1 MPLKSDFKIN
11 QIFYFNQTKIGD
23 FLHLKSICTH
33 YTHLSCIKR
42 VVLRVIRYIV
52 ILERDILVQDGR
64 EFKMQ
69 KQKKIEQHY
78 FGLYQRLLEC

>member
-1 MPLKSDFKIN
+1 M
-11 QIFYFNQTKIGD
+11 
-23 FLHLKSICTH
+23 
-33 YTHLSCIKR
+33 
-42 VVLRVIRYIV
+42 
-52 ILERDILVQDGR
+52 LERDILVQDGR